1 MLVTYK
7 PLCVT
12 VPCDLDNA
20 HTSRTYDSIYSDF
33 DLLLQDNLAFHNI
46 FVCVCTRNIIRAGGS
61 TPATHAMA
69 GPM

>member
-1 MLVTYK
+1 MHIPQGPMTAYI
-7 PLCVT
+7 
-12 VPCDLDNA
+12 A
-20 HTSRTYDSIYSDF
+20 I
-33 DLLLQDNLAFHNI
+33 LLQNNLAFHNI